1 MKHYRNIPGPHMV
14 IVPKSTLQN
23 WVNEFKKWCPTIRTV
38 CMIGDRDTRVRLNQL
53 LRDGYYKINLIVST
67 NIQVLIILSKYFPSG
82 SR

>member
-38 CMIGDRDTRVRLNQL
+38 CLIGDRDARVSLYCLKCLNVL
-53 LRDGYYKINLIVST
+53 FTIVRVT
-67 NIQVLIILSKYFPSG
+67 KTC
-82 SR
+82 R

>member
-38 CMIGDRDTRVRLNQL
+38 CMIGDRDTRVSLYQ
-53 LRDGYYKINLIVST
+53 
-67 NIQVLIILSKYFPSG
+67 
-82 SR
+82 